1 MLNRKK
7 LSLFTTKL
15 SRYLERNIWFAPPN
29 YRFNLLNLVGLQV
42 FRYLYEALRY
52 KIKKSR
58 WACNSQDVCADIHK
72 SGMHIKNNFLEK
84 DVFNRL
90 KANIEQIIERENSKE
105 DSIIVSFK
113 DDIATRI
120 VIDESYLNSGF
131 GRLDNLAWDI
141 WGSIPCGDIEKYA
154 EDVNKEKNN
163 GAPHIEIEYIAVPSG
178 GVDHYDHNTWWHAD
192 RHFHCG
198 KCFYFINDHYKENGT
213 YEYFPSQ
220 DQLFWSRIY
229 YEYVSSLRWTFRFIA
244 NHFSINK
251 MVNNNIKKPRVSDYE
266 YQLLGLNPRPVEAV
280 ENTLVVSD
288 NIAFHRRGK
297 LLPGTKRIQ
306 VNLIFYKTRK
316 NFLFY
321 YSYKFLRRLY
331 NLIFPKLLKRRPV
344 KSLNCASGFCQFTNE
359 QGVAIFGKGTQI
371 DKRFLAMSDY
381 RYMENK
387 EYLLFK
393 WACKQA
399 DLVFDVGANYGQFS
413 FGVYPI
419 QDFQVLHVFEPNPRL
434 FLSLEQ
440 TLIENDIDRQRHII
454 NQAAISDVSGSLSFS
469 VNESWSGSSS
479 LEVDGSESENTTMIT
494 VNTYSLDDYC
504 IENHIDIKNKNV
516 VIKID
521 VEGSDLKA
529 LYGAK
534 EILSHCSSFL
544 LIIELNGKQ
553 FINNNEAA
561 SFFKSLFHSVSF
573 KCAIFTGAMYE
584 IDSYDG
590 LAAFFKRTTVDHV
603 DVVLSSDSFNPIHSG
618 VLFDR

>member
-7 LSLFTTKL
+7 ISLFVTKL

-42 FRYLYEALRY
+42 FRYGYEALRY
-52 KIKKSR
+52 RIKKSR
-58 WACNSQDVCADIHK
+58 WTCNSRAACADIHK

-84 DVFNRL
+84 DVFNNL
-90 KANIEQIIERENSKE
+90 KENVEKIVVRENNKE
-105 DSIIVSFK
+105 DSIIASFK

-131 GRLDNLAWDI
+131 GRLDNLAWNI
-141 WGSIPCGDIEKYA
+141 WECIPCGEIEKYA

-163 GAPHIEIEYIAVPSG
+163 GAPYIEIEYISVPRS

-220 DQLFWSRIY
+220 YQSPWSRIY
-229 YEYVSSLRWTFRFIA
+229 YEYVSSLRWTFRFIV
-244 NHFSINK
+244 NHFNLNK

-266 YQLLGLNPRPVEAV
+266 CQLLGLKPRPIEAS

-288 NIAFHRRGK
+288 NFSFHRRGK
-297 LLPGTKRIQ
+297 LSPGTKRIQ
-306 VNLIFYKTRK
+306 LNFIFYKTRK
-316 NFLFY
+316 NLLFY
-321 YSYKFLRRLY
+321 YSYMFLRKLY
-331 NLIFPKLLKRRPV
+331 NLTFSMLLKCRPAEI
-344 KSLNCASGFCQFTNE
+344 SRCNSGFTKFTNE
-359 QGVAIFGKGTQI
+359 QGVTIHGKDTQT
-371 DKRFLAMSDY
+371 DKRFLAMSEY
-381 RYMENK
+381 RYIKNK

-399 DLVFDVGANYGQFS
+399 DHIFDVGSNYGQFS
-413 FGVYPI
+413 FGVYPLHDD
-419 QDFQVLHVFEPNPRL
+419 QMLHVFEPNPRL
-434 FLSLEQ
+434 FSSLEK
-440 TLIENDIDRQRHII
+440 TISENDIDLQRVIV
-454 NQAAISDVSGSLSFS
+454 NSAAVSEVSGSLSFA

-494 VNTYSLDDYC
+494 VKAYSLDDYC
-504 IENHIDIKNKNV
+504 IENHIDIKSKSV

-534 EILSHCSSFL
+534 EILSKCSSYL
-544 LIIELNGKQ
+544 LIIELDGKQ

-561 SFFKSLFHSVSF
+561 SFFESLFHSATF

-590 LAAFFKRTTVDHV
+590 LAAFFRRNAVGHV